1 MIPSLRNSGIY
12 LFSAIASLAVV
23 SIYATAIFSQSL
35 NIPFRDDFQDILIF
49 VVEFHAA
56 SGIRDSMRVLVEQHA
71 DHLTYALRVFYYL
84 IFMLEGEVNFRTM
97 VVVSHLGVLFLSCLF
112 YAQIDVISRLKP
124 VFFVCLFLLLLHPR
138 AYGLLIWPMATF
150 AFFFA
155 FAYPLA
161 VFSLLKSPSGYRY
174 PLAILCAVLATFT
187 MSIGQLV
194 WVLGLLFLWMERHV
208 LESRYRGYLFGW
220 VLAALATMVLF
231 YSYFSPQFQMS
242 DLLGYVLENPIHSLE
257 VYVTMLG
264 SGLGFGH
271 APLSQVLG
279 VVSLLVS
286 VFFLFQGVKNG
297 LKPLHYFLLFNLGSI
312 AMIVMGRVYGFAF
325 FDTPVEKI
333 ALRPRYTFAS
343 LMLWLTLFVLWLNA
357 IKTLSFLK
365 VVSIL
370 AIAIVYNAA
379 CYQVFY
385 PKFEQHRKQRL
396 AYFNNIGVR
405 HSEAWPTRKILKKS
419 EDSGIY
425 VQPQKPY
432 KPH

>member
-12 LFSAIASLAVV
+12 LFSVIASLAVV

-161 VFSLLKSPSGYRY
+161 TFALLKNPAGYRY

-208 LESRYRGYLFGW
+208 LESRYRG
-220 VLAALATMVLF
+220 
-231 YSYFSPQFQMS
+231 
-242 DLLGYVLENPIHSLE
+242 
-257 VYVTMLG
+257 
-264 SGLGFGH
+264 
-271 APLSQVLG
+271 
-279 VVSLLVS
+279 
-286 VFFLFQGVKNG
+286 
-297 LKPLHYFLLFNLGSI
+297 
-312 AMIVMGRVYGFAF
+312 
-325 FDTPVEKI
+325 
-333 ALRPRYTFAS
+333 
-343 LMLWLTLFVLWLNA
+343 
-357 IKTLSFLK
+357 
-365 VVSIL
+365 
-370 AIAIVYNAA
+370 
-379 CYQVFY
+379 
-385 PKFEQHRKQRL
+385 
-396 AYFNNIGVR
+396 
-405 HSEAWPTRKILKKS
+405 
-419 EDSGIY
+419 
-425 VQPQKPY
+425 
-432 KPH
+432 

>member
-124 VFFVCLFLLLLHPR
+124 VLFVCLFLLLLHPR

-279 VVSLLVS
+279 VVSLVVS
-286 VFFLFQGVKNG
+286 MFFLFRGVKNG

>member
-56 SGIRDSMRVLVEQHA
+56 SGKRDSMRVLVEQHA

-279 VVSLLVS
+279 VVSLVVS
-286 VFFLFQGVKNG
+286 VFFLFRGVKNG

>member
-71 DHLTYALRVFYYL
+71 DHLTYASRVFYYL

-112 YAQIDVISRLKP
+112 YSQIDVISPLKP

-279 VVSLLVS
+279 VVSLVVS
-286 VFFLFQGVKNG
+286 VFFLFRGVKNG

>member
-1 MIPSLRNSGIY
+1 MVFSIKNSGTY
-12 LFSAIASLAVV
+12 LFSVIASLAVL

-71 DHLTYALRVFYYL
+71 DHLTYASRVFYYL

-112 YAQIDVISRLKP
+112 YSQIDLISPLKS

-161 VFSLLKSPSGYRY
+161 TFALLKNPAGYRY

-187 MSIGQLV
+187 MSMGQFV
-194 WVLGLLFLWMERHV
+194 WVLGLLFLWIERHV
-208 LESRYRGYLFGW
+208 LGGRYRGYLFGW

-231 YSYFSPQFQMS
+231 YCYFSPQYKMS
-242 DLLGYVLENPIHSLE
+242 DLLSYVLENPIHNLE
-257 VYVTMLG
+257 IYLTMLG

-279 VVSLLVS
+279 VVSLVVS

-312 AMIVMGRVYGFAF
+312 AMIVMGRAYGFAF
-325 FDTPVEKI
+325 FETPVEKI

-343 LMLWLTLFVLWLNA
+343 LMLWLTLFVLCLNA
-357 IKTLSFLK
+357 IKTVIFLK

-370 AIAIVYNAA
+370 AVAMLYNAA
-379 CYQVFY
+379 CYQLFY
-385 PKFEQHRKQRL
+385 PQFEQHRKQRL
-396 AYFNNIGVR
+396 GEFNSFGVAD
-405 HSEAWPTRKILKKS
+405 SIAWPTQEILKKA
-419 EDSGIY
+419 EESGIY
-425 VQPQKPY
+425 VQPKRPY

>member
-279 VVSLLVS
+279 VVSLVVS

>member
-279 VVSLLVS
+279 VVSLVVS
-286 VFFLFQGVKNG
+286 VFFLFRGVKNG

>member
-1 MIPSLRNSGIY
+1 VIPSLRNSSIY

-71 DHLTYALRVFYYL
+71 DHLTYASRVFYYL

-112 YAQIDVISRLKP
+112 YSQIDVISPLKP

-161 VFSLLKSPSGYRY
+161 TFALLKNPAGYRY

-187 MSIGQLV
+187 MSMGQFV
-194 WVLGLLFLWMERHV
+194 WVLGLLFLWIERHV
-208 LESRYRGYLFGW
+208 LGGRYRGYLFGW
-220 VLAALATMVLF
+220 IMAALATMVLF

-242 DLLGYVLENPIHSLE
+242 DLLGYVLENPIHSLQ

-271 APLSQVLG
+271 VPLSQVLG
-279 VVSLLVS
+279 VASLLAS
-286 VFFLFQGVKNG
+286 VFFLFQGFRG
-297 LKPLHYFLLFNLGSI
+297 ELKPLHYFLLFNLASI
-312 AMIVMGRVYGFAF
+312 AAIVMGRAYAAAF
-325 FDTPVEKI
+325 FEMTVGEI
-333 ALRPRYTFAS
+333 ALKPRYTFAS
-343 LMLWLTLFVLWLNA
+343 LMLWLTLFVLWLNSVKA
-357 IKTLSFLK
+357 VSLLR
-365 VVSIL
+365 VVSVL
-370 AIAIVYNAA
+370 AIAMFYNAA

-385 PKFEQHRKQRL
+385 PQFEQHRKQRL
-396 AYFNNIGVR
+396 GYFNSVGVAD
-405 HSEAWPTRKILKKS
+405 SIAWPTQAILKKA
-419 EDSGIY
+419 EDAGVY
-425 VQPQKPY
+425 VQPQRPY
-432 KPH
+432 KPR

>member
-279 VVSLLVS
+279 VVSLVVS
-286 VFFLFQGVKNG
+286 VFFLFRGVKNG

-343 LMLWLTLFVLWLNA
+343 LMLWLTLFVLWLNSVKA
-357 IKTLSFLK
+357 VSLLR
-365 VVSIL
+365 VVSVL
-370 AIAIVYNAA
+370 AIAMFYNAA

>member
-279 VVSLLVS
+279 VVSLVVS
-286 VFFLFQGVKNG
+286 MFFLFRGVKNG

>member
-71 DHLTYALRVFYYL
+71 DHLTYASRVFYYL

-112 YAQIDVISRLKP
+112 YSQIDLISPLKS

-150 AFFFA
+150 SFFFA

-161 VFSLLKSPSGYRY
+161 TFALLKNPAGYRY

-187 MSIGQLV
+187 MSMGQFV
-194 WVLGLLFLWMERHV
+194 WVLGLLFLWIERHV
-208 LESRYRGYLFGW
+208 LGGRYRGYLFGW

-231 YSYFSPQFQMS
+231 YCYFSPQYKMS
-242 DLLGYVLENPIHSLE
+242 DLLSYVLENPIHNLE
-257 VYVTMLG
+257 IYLTMLG

-279 VVSLLVS
+279 VVSLVVS
-286 VFFLFQGVKNG
+286 VFFLFRGVKNG

>member
-1 MIPSLRNSGIY
+1 MIPSLRNSSIY

-71 DHLTYALRVFYYL
+71 DHLTYASRVFYYL
-84 IFMLEGEVNFRTM
+84 IFMLEGEVNFRDM

-112 YAQIDVISRLKP
+112 YSQIDVISPLKP

-161 VFSLLKSPSGYRY
+161 TFALLKNPAGYRY

-187 MSIGQLV
+187 MSMGQVV
-194 WVLGLLFLWMERHV
+194 WVLGLLFLWIERHV
-208 LESRYRGYLFGW
+208 LGGRYRGYLFGW
-220 VLAALATMVLF
+220 IMAALATMVLF

-279 VVSLLVS
+279 VASLVVS
-286 VFFLFQGVKNG
+286 VFFPF
-297 LKPLHYFLLFNLGSI
+297 
-312 AMIVMGRVYGFAF
+312 
-325 FDTPVEKI
+325 
-333 ALRPRYTFAS
+333 
-343 LMLWLTLFVLWLNA
+343 
-357 IKTLSFLK
+357 
-365 VVSIL
+365 
-370 AIAIVYNAA
+370 
-379 CYQVFY
+379 
-385 PKFEQHRKQRL
+385 
-396 AYFNNIGVR
+396 
-405 HSEAWPTRKILKKS
+405 
-419 EDSGIY
+419 
-425 VQPQKPY
+425 
-432 KPH
+432 

>member
-23 SIYATAIFSQSL
+23 SIYAAAIFSQSL

-56 SGIRDSMRVLVEQHA
+56 SGIWDSMRVLVEQHA
-71 DHLTYALRVFYYL
+71 DHLTYASRVVYYL
-84 IFMLEGEVNFRTM
+84 TFMLEGEVNFRTM
-97 VVVSHLGVLFLSCLF
+97 VVVSHLGVLLLSCLF
-112 YAQIDVISRLKP
+112 YAQIELGSRLKP

-155 FAYPLA
+155 FAYPLVTFA
-161 VFSLLKSPSGYRY
+161 LLKNPAGYRY

-187 MSIGQLV
+187 MSMGQFV

-242 DLLGYVLENPIHSLE
+242 DLLGYVLENPIHSLQ
-257 VYVTMLG
+257 VYLTMLG

-271 APLSQVLG
+271 VPLSQVLG
-279 VVSLLVS
+279 VVSLLAS
-286 VFFLFQGVKNG
+286 VFFLFQGFRSE
-297 LKPLHYFLLFNLGSI
+297 LKPLHYFLLFNLASI
-312 AMIVMGRVYGFAF
+312 AVIVMGRAYGFSF
-325 FDTPVEKI
+325 FEASVGEI

-343 LMLWLTLFVLWLNA
+343 LMLWVTLFVLWLNYT
-357 IKTLSFLK
+357 KTVSFLR

-370 AIAIVYNAA
+370 AIAMLYNAA

-385 PKFEQHRKQRL
+385 PQFEQHRKQRL
-396 AYFNNIGVR
+396 GNFNRLGVVD
-405 HSEAWPTRKILKKS
+405 SIAWPTQEILKKA
-419 EDSGIY
+419 EEAGIY
-425 VQPQKPY
+425 VQPKRPY
-432 KPH
+432 KPR

>member
-279 VVSLLVS
+279 VVSLVVS
-286 VFFLFQGVKNG
+286 VLFLFQGVKNG

>member
-1 MIPSLRNSGIY
+1 VIPSLRNSSIY

-35 NIPFRDDFQDILIF
+35 NIPFRDDFQDILMF

-71 DHLTYALRVFYYL
+71 DHLTYASRVFYYL

-97 VVVSHLGVLFLSCLF
+97 VVVSHLGVLFLSWLF

-150 AFFFA
+150 AFFFT

-161 VFSLLKSPSGYRY
+161 TFALLKNPAGYRY

-187 MSIGQLV
+187 MSMGQFV
-194 WVLGLLFLWMERHV
+194 WVLGLLFLWLERHV
-208 LESRYRGYLFGW
+208 LGGRYRGYLFGW
-220 VLAALATMVLF
+220 IMAALATMVLF

-242 DLLGYVLENPIHSLE
+242 DLLGYVLENPIHSLQ

-271 APLSQVLG
+271 VPLSQVLG
-279 VVSLLVS
+279 VASLLAS
-286 VFFLFQGVKNG
+286 VFFLFQGFRG
-297 LKPLHYFLLFNLGSI
+297 ELKPLHYFLLFNLASI
-312 AMIVMGRVYGFAF
+312 AAIVMGRAYAAAF
-325 FDTPVEKI
+325 FEMTVGEI
-333 ALRPRYTFAS
+333 ALKPRYTFAS
-343 LMLWLTLFVLWLNA
+343 LMLWLTLFVLWLNSVKA
-357 IKTLSFLK
+357 VSLLR
-365 VVSIL
+365 VVSVL
-370 AIAIVYNAA
+370 AIAMFYNAA

-385 PKFEQHRKQRL
+385 PQFEQHRKQRL
-396 AYFNNIGVR
+396 GYFNSVGVAD
-405 HSEAWPTRKILKKS
+405 SIAWPTQAILKKA
-419 EDSGIY
+419 EDAGVY
-425 VQPQKPY
+425 VQPQRPY
-432 KPH
+432 KPR

>member
-71 DHLTYALRVFYYL
+71 DHLTYASRVFYYL

-231 YSYFSPQFQMS
+231 YCYFSPQYKMS
-242 DLLGYVLENPIHSLE
+242 DLLSYVLENPIHSLE

-279 VVSLLVS
+279 VVSLVVS
-286 VFFLFQGVKNG
+286 VFFLFRGVKNG

>member
-194 WVLGLLFLWMERHV
+194 WVLGLLFLWMERHL

-279 VVSLLVS
+279 VVSLVVS
-286 VFFLFQGVKNG
+286 VFFLFRGVKNG